1 MTDHVP
7 VRGLFETHLTVSNLQ
22 RYFDFYHNI
31 LGLELALQVSERNA
45 AFFWIGGSRHS
56 MLGLWSLG
64 TVPRLSWAW
73 TISWTQQ
80 SG

>member
-7 VRGLFETHLTVSNLQ
+7 VRGLFETHLTVSNLE
-22 RYFDFYHNI
+22 RSIDFYHNI

-45 AFFWIGGSRHS
+45 AFFWIGDSRHS

-64 TVPRLSWAW
+64 TVPL
-73 TISWTQQ
+73 
-80 SG
+80 G